1 MLYKWYNKISFYK
14 VMIFMN
20 EYAIAIKE
28 LRTKMMLSQQEFAK
42 VLGVSFASINRWE
55 NGAHEP
61 TIKTK
66 RKLRALFKEYDV
78 KIY

>member
-1 MLYKWYNKISFYK
+1 
-14 VMIFMN
+14 MN

-28 LRTKMMLSQQEFAK
+28 LRTKMMLSQQEFAM

>member
-1 MLYKWYNKISFYK
+1 
-14 VMIFMN
+14 MN

-55 NGAHEP
+55 NGVHEP